1 MELQEEVEEERS
13 RDLHPVGEEVEE
25 EGDSYTEPRE
35 EEEEEEEG
43 VEERRLVQ
51 A

>member
-1 MELQEEVEEERS
+1 MEGELQEEGEEEGS

-25 EGDSYTEPRE
+25 GDSDTEPQ
-35 EEEEEEEG
+35 EEEEEEG

>member
-35 EEEEEEEG
+35 EEEEEG